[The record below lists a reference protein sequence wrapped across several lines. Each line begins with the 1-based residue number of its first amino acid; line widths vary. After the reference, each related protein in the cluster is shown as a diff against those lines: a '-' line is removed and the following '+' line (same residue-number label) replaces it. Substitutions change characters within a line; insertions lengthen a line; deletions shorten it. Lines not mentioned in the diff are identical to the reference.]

1 MRSRLIIAA
10 DKSGSGK
17 TTVTCGL
24 IFALKKRGLKLKTF
38 KCGPD
43 YIDPMFHREVLGV
56 PSGNL
61 DSFFVSE
68 EMLRY
73 LYRDG
78 SRNSDMSLI
87 EGVMGY
93 YDGLGGVSTQG
104 STWEIAQ
111 IIDAPTVLVMD
122 CKGASVSVSALVR
135 GMMDFPKHMDRT
147 KGTKTPKDSGIR
159 GVILNRVSPMFYDRL
174 KGVLEE
180 SCPEI
185 KVLGYMPDM
194 PEYQVPSRHLGLV
207 EPQDIDD
214 FKKWAES
221 VGKQLEKTVD
231 MEELIRLS
239 TIDLGNPESQDTES
253 ETAQNIEES
262 GDIYDTDVPED
273 IENDA
278 KIRNYLESFKLD
290 RPVRIAIAQDEA
302 FTFYYEENRELLTLM
317 GAELIPFSPLHD
329 DSMPDDIDGIIL
341 GGGYPELYGS
351 ALDANASLRS
361 NIVSLIK
368 SGIPL
373 IAECGG
379 YMYLNKGILDEKS
392 SIEHEMCGVF
402 DGISKK
408 QDRLVRFGY
417 VSAETQKDGVFG
429 AAGTVLKGHE
439 FHRYDCEFN
448 GDGYLIKKPSA
459 GSGKAK
465 TKERSYNGIYYNRT
479 MSAGWPHF
487 YYYSNPEAVFHFLK
501 QCERY
506 HVESLSQLKWD
517 NIGKP
522 IDSLGVLEKHVI
534 KLCGIQRT
542 LEPKI
547 DKRALVVLCGDHGCV
562 REGVTQTDSS
572 VTRKVA
578 DSFARGTMTTS
589 YFARDNHV
597 DVYTVDVG
605 MIGERYTGNISDLRT
620 NMVNDRRLKDGT
632 GDIAIESAMDRETGI
647 KALKLGRDLVYEL
660 KSKGYDIIATGEM
673 GIGNT
678 TPTAALLAFFLGLE
692 AEDTVGYG
700 AGLSEDGLK
709 KKRYVVSR
717 ALKRLSE
724 IIYKSDNVCMESL
737 SVCHNDVFEKEES
750 HKITPKD
757 ITRDIAETALFEIGG
772 LEIAV
777 MAGMFLGAVEHEV
790 PILIDGIISTAA
802 ALSAY
807 MIDQR
812 VASFAFASHISGEKA
827 ARLALDKMGLRAI
840 IDADMS
846 LGEGSG
852 AVLLLPLI
860 TSAVNVYNEMG
871 TFSDIEVGAYHRFK

>member
-1 MRSRLIIAA
+1 MKRRLIIAA

-24 IFALKKRGLKLKTF
+24 IYALKKRGLKLKTF

-68 EMLRY
+68 DMLRY
-73 LYRDG
+73 LYNEG
-78 SRNSDMSLI
+78 SKGADISLI

-93 YDGLGGVSTQG
+93 YDGLGGVSTLA
-104 STWEIAQ
+104 STWEIAD
-111 IIDAPTVLVMD
+111 IIDTPTVLVMD

-135 GMMDFPKHMDRT
+135 GMLDFPDYLETGRT
-147 KGTKTPKDSGIR
+147 RDSRIR

-174 KGVLEE
+174 RGLLEE

-207 EPQDIDD
+207 EPQDIEG
-214 FKKWAES
+214 FKQWAES
-221 VGKQLEKTVD
+221 VGEQLEKTVD
-231 MEELIRLS
+231 IDELLKLS
-239 TIDLGNPESQDTES
+239 VADSIDHEIPDNLS
-253 ETAQNIEES
+253 A
-262 GDIYDTDVPED
+262 
-273 IENDA
+273 
-278 KIRNYLESFKLD
+278 LKLD
-290 RPVRIAIAQDEA
+290 IPVRLLIAQDEA
-302 FTFYYEENRELLTLM
+302 FTFYYQENRELLTRM
-317 GAELIPFSPLHD
+317 GAQLIPFSPLHD
-329 DSMPDDIDGIIL
+329 DSLPEDIDGIIL

-351 ALDANASLRS
+351 ALAANVSLLSSLASLIRS
-361 NIVSLIK
+361 GV
-368 SGIPL
+368 PL

-379 YMYLNKGILDEKS
+379 YMYLNKMLQDDADKS
-392 SIEHEMCGVF
+392 EYEMCGVF
-402 DGISKK
+402 DGTARK

-417 VSAETQKDGVFG
+417 VVAETKKAGVFG
-429 AAGTVLKGHE
+429 APGTVLKGHE
-439 FHRYDCEFN
+439 FHRYDCDFN

-465 TKERSYNGIYYNRT
+465 TKERCYSGIFYDMT

-487 YYYSNPEAVFHFLK
+487 YYYSNPEAVFNFLK
-501 QCERY
+501 RCERY
-506 HVESLSQLKWD
+506 HIERLSQLKWD

-522 IDSLGVLEKHVI
+522 IDSLGVLEKHVV

-542 LEPKI
+542 LEPHI
-547 DKRALVVLCGDHGCV
+547 GKRALVVLCGDHGCV

-578 DSFARGTMTTS
+578 ESFARGTMTTS

-597 DVYTVDVG
+597 DVYTIDVG
-605 MIGERYTGNISDLRT
+605 MMGERYTDSTNIGCSQSGLSDKEHAHPGRSDNPSAASSDAISGLRINT
-620 NMVNDRRLKDGT
+620 VNDRRLQDGT
-632 GDIAIESAMDRETGI
+632 GDIAIEPAMDMETGR
-647 KALKLGRDLVYEL
+647 KALQLGRNIVHEL

-678 TPTAALLAFFLGLE
+678 TPTAALLAFYLGLN

-700 AGLSEDGLK
+700 AGLSEDGLSRK
-709 KKRYVVSR
+709 KDVVYR
-717 ALKRLSE
+717 ALTRLSKIIERDGCEYDLSQAEHSDSDKGEYRKLNLEE
-724 IIYKSDNVCMESL
+724 IS
-737 SVCHNDVFEKEES
+737 
-750 HKITPKD
+750 
-757 ITRDIAETALFEIGG
+757 RDIAETALFEIGG

-777 MAGMFLGAVEHEV
+777 MAGMFLGAVEEEM

-802 ALSAY
+802 ALSAC
-807 MIDQR
+807 MMDER
-812 VASFAFASHISGEKA
+812 VEAYAFASHISGERA

-860 TSAVNVYNEMG
+860 TAAINVYNEMG
-871 TFSDIEVGAYHRFK
+871 TFSDIDVGAYHRFK